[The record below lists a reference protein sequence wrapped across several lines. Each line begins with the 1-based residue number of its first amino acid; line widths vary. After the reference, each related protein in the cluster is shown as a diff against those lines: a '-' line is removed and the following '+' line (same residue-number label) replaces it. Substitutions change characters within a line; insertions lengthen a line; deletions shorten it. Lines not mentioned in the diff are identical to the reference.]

1 MVFKR
6 SFSARTSDFDLST
19 SYLNSLSQDEAVR
32 VILQLLDSGIFETEH
47 LLIIRDN
54 LHEIMLEEG
63 LSPATG
69 DELRPITRFRI
80 EHKRIDGKVYIYLR
94 STRRDV
100 PDKYIGRLPLEI
112 GKTYRMQP
120 RDAKTSLGEK
130 IIKFLELCLENEKDI
145 FLKAEVNGSV
155 TYYNFPDCFKTVFPK
170 KEWHFIEIVSAGG
183 EETEP
188 AFLPKIKEISVEK
201 SIAPEKR
208 SSQSREI
215 ISSTAPLELL
225 TKKLSKHKAE
235 QSHVDKEQS
244 HPPTRLLIEHSH
256 TEKEVEHSY
265 ARLVENSRVDKEQSH
280 APTRL
285 PLQPSVEKEQ
295 VQKISSKK
303 IDLTQQPRPK
313 VVLNIAPEQTDQFI
327 KCLKQWILLSE
338 FPVTGKKWELTI
350 NNDLV
355 VLSDKVERTTILTY
369 RKDSSQIKSFYGAR
383 AILELMS
390 EISFAVANSPSVGN
404 LNCSVARRFFIR
416 LEACSRTLPETTML
430 AYLFNV
436 TEQK

>member
-19 SYLNSLSQDEAVR
+19 SYLNSLSPDEAVR
-32 VILQLLDSGIFETEH
+32 VILQLLDSGIFEAEH

-54 LHEIMLEEG
+54 LHEIMVEEG
-63 LSPATG
+63 LSPTTG
-69 DELRPITRFRI
+69 YEVRPIMRFRI

-94 STRRDV
+94 STRRDI

-130 IIKFLELCLENEKDI
+130 IIKILELCLQNEKDI

-155 TYYNFPDCFKTVFPK
+155 TYYNFPDCFKTTFSK
-170 KEWHFIEIVSAGG
+170 KEWHFIEIVPADG

-188 AFLPKIKEISVEK
+188 AFLPQIKETSVEK
-201 SIAPEKR
+201 AIASEKGI
-208 SSQSREI
+208 SQTRQI
-215 ISSTAPLELL
+215 TSSTAPLELYPQPGR
-225 TKKLSKHKAE
+225 KKIE
-235 QSHVDKEQS
+235 QSSGNKEES
-244 HPPTRLLIEHSH
+244 HTPTRLVEHSR
-256 TEKEVEHSY
+256 TEKEVERMS
-265 ARLVENSRVDKEQSH
+265 AIVEQSIVNKEQNH

-285 PLQPSVEKEQ
+285 AEKPPVEKEP
-295 VQKISSKK
+295 VQKSPKK

-313 VVLNIAPEQTDQFI
+313 VILNIAPEQTEQFI
-327 KCLKQWILLSE
+327 KCLKQWILLSD

-355 VLSDKVERTTILTY
+355 VLSDKIERTTILTY
-369 RKDSSQIKSFYGAR
+369 RKDTYQIKSFYGAR

-416 LEACSRTLPETTML
+416 LEACSRALPETTIL